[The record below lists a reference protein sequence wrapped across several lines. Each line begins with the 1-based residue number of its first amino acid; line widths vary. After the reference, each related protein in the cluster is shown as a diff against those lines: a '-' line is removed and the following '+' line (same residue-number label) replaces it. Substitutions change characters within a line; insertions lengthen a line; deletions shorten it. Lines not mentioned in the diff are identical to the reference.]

1 MTRRKASART
11 GFTLIEVIVVIA
23 IIAVLMGMLLPAV
36 QSARESARNTQCKN
50 NLKQIGLALGNH
62 ASTAD
67 SLPPGIAASAWRSIE
82 IVNTGTDSSD
92 DPNAGFYEWTSFLHM
107 LLPRLEEQDY
117 YNNLRAPLF
126 RLAPPTAAVEPRATK
141 IVVGGTT
148 TVWSDG
154 LRNFPAISG
163 QPLPPLL
170 CPSDNVTGPLWQT
183 PTAGDVG
190 DRNQFDVP
198 MRLAKSNYLGMFS
211 GVSVFEALALVS
223 AFAPTPPTLA
233 SEPLMTQPHL
243 QKRLLPLRP
252 RASFNRRGV
261 FGFSVGVRTQAI
273 RDGLANTIAVSEYL
287 RGTSEADGRGAIW
300 FNLAGMQMLQAAE
313 SPNAPVADTL
323 YGTASTTADW
333 GCSSGSPNN
342 QPGMNL
348 PCVGGSAGREPG
360 IDGAAAARSRHRG
373 GVNALFCD
381 GHVQFIADS
390 IESYVDLSKKPPDY
404 GTWQRLAWIDDGLPV
419 DPP

>member
-1 MTRRKASART
+1 MTSRKASGRT
-11 GFTLIEVIVVIA
+11 GFTLVEVIVVIA

-62 ASTAD
+62 ATTAD
-67 SLPPGIAASAWRSIE
+67 SLPPGIAASAWRSIA
-82 IVNTGTDSSD
+82 ITRHADSDSSD

-117 YNNLRAPLF
+117 YDHLRAPLF
-126 RLAPPTAAVEPRATK
+126 RLAPPTQAVQDSPGSSTL
-141 IVVGGTT
+141 IGGVTTIWIDGTT
-148 TVWSDG
+148 
-154 LRNFPAISG
+154 NFPAISG

-170 CPSDNVTGPLWQT
+170 CPSDNATGPLWQT
-183 PTAGDVG
+183 PSAADAEK
-190 DRNQFDVP
+190 RNRFVVP

-211 GVSVFEALALVS
+211 GTNVFEALALVT
-223 AFAPTPPTLA
+223 AFAPPPPTLP

-261 FGFSVGVRTQAI
+261 FGFSVGLRTQAI

-313 SPNAPVADTL
+313 GPNAPVADTL
-323 YGTASTTADW
+323 YGTASSTADW
-333 GCSSGSPNN
+333 GCASGSPNN
-342 QPGMNL
+342 QPAMNL
-348 PCVGGSAGREPG
+348 PCVAGSVSQNPG

-381 GHVQFIADS
+381 GHVQFIADTIDS
-390 IESYVDLSKKPPDY
+390 STTAPY
-404 GTWQRLAWIDDGLPV
+404 GTWQRLVWIDDGLAV
-419 DPP
+419 EPP